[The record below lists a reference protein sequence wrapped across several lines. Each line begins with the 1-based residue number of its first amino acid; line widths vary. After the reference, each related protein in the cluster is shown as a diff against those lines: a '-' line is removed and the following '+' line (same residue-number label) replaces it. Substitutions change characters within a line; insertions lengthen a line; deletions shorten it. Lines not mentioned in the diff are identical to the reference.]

1 MTVNVITWPDH
12 HQVGLFWYELGG
24 SPAADETVAKLHSVW
39 SVLTSGRSN
48 AAAIMLRAR
57 ADDNRR
63 DAVVGALESL
73 ATEVHLGLARHW
85 PSTATRANE

>member
-1 MTVNVITWPDH
+1 
-12 HQVGLFWYELGG
+12 
-24 SPAADETVAKLHSVW
+24 VW

-57 ADDNRR
+57 ADDDRR
-63 DAVVGALESL
+63 DAAVAALETL

-85 PSTATRANE
+85 PTAARTSTD